1 MCAVQHKILVSLTKV
16 AGDFITED
24 ASRAV
29 DLSHDVGELTAG
41 KYHLF
46 GFLAD

>member
-1 MCAVQHKILVSLTKV
+1 MCAVQKILVSLTKV

-29 DLSHDVGELTAG
+29 DLPHNVREFAAG
-41 KYHLF
+41 KYHLLR
-46 GFLAD
+46 FLAD